1 MLAEMTGLARLK
13 EDRERLLEDN
23 RELRKFFGTNPY

>member
-13 EDRERLLEDN
+13 EDREQLLEDN
-23 RELRKFFGTNPY
+23 RELRKFFGTNP